1 MSYSPY
7 EYSPTSV
14 AYKGNHQFGSGAPA
28 LNINNSLNKPQNMNN
43 NGYNYGGENFSLY
56 DMSIATSQIEA
67 VRKVRDERRLVQEA
81 HNHANETP
89 SYHHPVSS
97 PVSPPHRVVTQKG
110 STGGVSSVS
119 SWDAPSLWGSPS
131 AASAAAR
138 SNFNNNEFL
147 DDPNFAPPP
156 ILNFPNLKSNHAV
169 GSPTFEKFPSYEK
182 IRHSGHIMTR
192 LNDFDILTKKWCVRL
207 NGNRCNLPLLYCDV

>member
-1 MSYSPY
+1 MN

-14 AYKGNHQFGSGAPA
+14 AYKGNGAGAPP
-28 LNINNSLNKPQNMNN
+28 LKNINKSHNKSHNMNN
-43 NGYNYGGENFSLY
+43 NGYNHGGENYSLY
-56 DMSIATSQIEA
+56 DMSIASSQIEA

-81 HNHANETP
+81 HHHGNGTP
-89 SYHHPVSS
+89 FYHPPSSS

-138 SNFNNNEFL
+138 SNFNSHEFL

-156 ILNFPNLKSNHAV
+156 ILNFPNLKSNLAV
-169 GSPTFEKFPSYEK
+169 GNPTFEALPTYDK

-192 LNDFDILTKKWCVRL
+192 LNDFDILTKKWCVCL
-207 NGNRCNLPLLYCDV
+207 NMNKFN